1 MEEASYIQLPQ
12 ENFPETWGGMLC
24 CTENMDGLWSGTRPW
39 SSQLFLA
46 NSRDGLEDPVPM
58 IPTKPLLLAE

>member
-12 ENFPETWGGMLC
+12 ENFPETWRGTLCRAENTGGLR
-24 CTENMDGLWSGTRPW
+24 SGTRSW

-46 NSRDGLEDPVPM
+46 NSRDGLEDPVHT
-58 IPTKPLLLAE
+58 IPTKPLFLAE